1 MKKLT
6 AIVVSISM
14 VMLFTLAGCGGG
26 GEEKTADATAPE
38 HFILTGEYSDHY
50 INFTEIGDE
59 AEIVMWNADSEKF
72 EESELSEETVV
83 GNFTRLSEKDD
94 NGVAGKVEIVAY
106 EDKDA
111 YWDEDAYWIEGA
123 GAESEPAV
131 DDETGE
137 AVFSA
142 EYRVPMGERIL
153 AGFKLGDYSGTT
165 DFANLDDSTY
175 WSDNDYYTAT
185 SDDTLTMLTGYKT
198 YLQTTGYTCGPSSAA
213 TVLEWY
219 GVRDGLNDM
228 DLAALR
234 GSEGAESF
242 ARGATI
248 SEMTNIFESLTKLG
262 ITGEWEITSSDQEG
276 NEGLLM
282 DPEWVQGQLE
292 EGHPIMVAWNSYGA
306 HYQTIIGYD
315 NMGTDVTND
324 DVLIV
329 MDPYDTTDHDNNGY
343 AIESYERL
351 AYGLF
356 TVDDGITGTQFI
368 TVAPAEGWDYEPTMG
383 EGISDDYNNVGVF
396 TDANKLSYG
405 TTAEA
410 LAENYPDT
418 EYIGDNGLAGPASS
432 LFARTGDHNYSPY
445 YKFYDFY
452 NMEDTDTLKVLTNFK
467 TLQQSTEWTCGTT
480 SATMVMNWFGMDEG
494 ENDISLATH
503 RQGGKTGAT
512 TLAGMEEVFKYMND
526 TYKQD
531 WIWFTNQDLDD
542 PYGEESYIGDYC
554 LQAGT
559 TEDWYGLIP
568 YLLEKDIPIMIGWDE
583 WGGHWQVIVGYDDM
597 GTPEATQDDVLILA
611 DPYDTTD
618 HNQDGYVIESF
629 ERLVYGWY
637 SSYDE
642 ENLHNEFI
650 VAFPES
656 EYEDVVEDLGLV
668 ESDDESE
675 EK

>member
-6 AIVVSISM
+6 AFIVSLSM
-14 VMLFTLAGCGGG
+14 VMMFALAGCGGG
-26 GEEKTADATAPE
+26 TEEATVDPTAPE
-38 HFILTGEYSDHY
+38 HFILTGEYSDNV
-50 INFTEIGDE
+50 INFNQISDD
-59 AEIVMWNADSEKF
+59 AEVLMWNADSEEF
-72 EESELSEETVV
+72 EPAELSEETVV
-83 GNFTRLSEKDD
+83 GNFTKVSGKDGD
-94 NGVAGKVEIVAY
+94 GIASKVEIVAY

-131 DDETGE
+131 DDATGE
-137 AVFSA
+137 EVFTA
-142 EYRVPMGERIL
+142 EYRIPMGERIL

-165 DFANLDDSTY
+165 DFANLDTSTY
-175 WSDNDYYTAT
+175 WSDNDYYNAT
-185 SDDTLTMLTGYKT
+185 SSDTLTMLTGYKT
-198 YLQTTGYTCGPSSAA
+198 YLQTTGYTCGPASVA
-213 TVLEWY
+213 TALEWY

-234 GSEGAESF
+234 GSEGADSF
-242 ARGATI
+242 ARGTHI
-248 SEMTNIFESLTKLG
+248 DEMENIFDNLTKLG
-262 ITGEWEITSSDQEG
+262 ITGEWETISSYDEDC
-276 NEGLLM
+276 EGLLM
-282 DPEWVQGQLE
+282 DPEWVQEQLAA
-292 EGHPIMVAWNSYGA
+292 GHPIMVGWNSYGA

-315 NMGTDVTND
+315 NMGTEVTND
-324 DVLIV
+324 DVLII
-329 MDPYDTTDHDNNGY
+329 MDPYDTTDHNNNGY
-343 AIESYERL
+343 DLESYERL

-356 TVDDGITGTQFI
+356 NTDGKVTGTQFI
-368 TVAPAEGWDYEPTMG
+368 TAYPAEGWDYEPTMG
-383 EGISDDYNNVGVF
+383 TGFADDYSNVGTF

-418 EYIGDNGLAGPASS
+418 EYIGENGLAGPASD
-432 LFARTGDHNYSPY
+432 LFARTGDYNYSPY
-445 YKFYDFY
+445 YKFFDFY
-452 NMEDTDTLKVLTNFK
+452 NMESNDTLKILTNFK

-480 SATMVMNWFGMDEG
+480 SATMVMNWFDMAEG
-494 ENDISLATH
+494 ENDISLATQ
-503 RQGGKTGAT
+503 RQDGETGAT
-512 TLAGMEEVFKYMND
+512 VLSGMEEVFQYMND
-526 TYKQD
+526 TYDQD

-542 PYGEESYIGDYC
+542 PHGEESYIGDYC

-568 YLLEKDIPIMIGWDE
+568 YLLENGIPMMIGWDE

-637 SSYDE
+637 SNYDE
-642 ENLHNEFI
+642 DNDHNEFI

-656 EYEDVVEDLGLV
+656 EHTDVVEALGL
-668 ESDDESE
+668 
-675 EK
+675 K